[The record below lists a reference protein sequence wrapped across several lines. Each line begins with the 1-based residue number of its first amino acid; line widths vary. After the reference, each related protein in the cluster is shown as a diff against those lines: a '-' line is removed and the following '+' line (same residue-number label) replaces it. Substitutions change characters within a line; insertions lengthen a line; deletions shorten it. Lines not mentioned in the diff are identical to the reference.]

1 MRVVFFISA
10 VMLAAGCGAS
20 LIPGTQVDDTAANR
34 SVYDVIEGYREGME
48 TQNRD
53 RIAGLISRQYYENSS
68 TTDTTADDYG
78 YEELVQQ
85 VLPKLLD
92 NIKHVQYRI
101 QVRRIEVDGNR
112 AIAEY
117 EYFYKFQYAEGGR
130 ERWISRNDFNR
141 LDLVFEEG
149 SWKIVAG
156 L

>member
-1 MRVVFFISA
+1 
-10 VMLAAGCGAS
+10 
-20 LIPGTQVDDTAANR
+20 
-34 SVYDVIEGYREGME
+34 ME